1 MNTNKAKCDDASRWH
16 AFKSILG
23 ITVLSFLML
32 VSIAGC
38 VSFAGIPNSSSNN
51 VFILNKSDEAI
62 TAFDKAIE
70 INPLDSMIWCN
81 KGLTLAHLGKLDE
94 AIKAYDKAIEINPHN
109 SYTWGG
115 KGIVLYNLNKSDEAI
130 TAYDKAIEINPR
142 NAYGWSNKGDVLVK
156 LGKSNEAIKAYGKAT
171 EIVSEIKSHNSIL

>member
-16 AFKSILG
+16 SFKSVLG

-51 VFILNKSDEAI
+51 VPILNKSDEAI

-70 INPLDSMIWCN
+70 INPQNLTAWN
-81 KGLTLAHLGKLDE
+81 GKGLVLYKSNKYDE
-94 AIKAYDKAIEINPHN
+94 AITAFDKAIEINPQN
-109 SYTWGG
+109 
-115 KGIVLYNLNKSDEAI
+115 
-130 TAYDKAIEINPR
+130 
-142 NAYGWSNKGDVLVK
+142 
-156 LGKSNEAIKAYGKAT
+156 
-171 EIVSEIKSHNSIL
+171 